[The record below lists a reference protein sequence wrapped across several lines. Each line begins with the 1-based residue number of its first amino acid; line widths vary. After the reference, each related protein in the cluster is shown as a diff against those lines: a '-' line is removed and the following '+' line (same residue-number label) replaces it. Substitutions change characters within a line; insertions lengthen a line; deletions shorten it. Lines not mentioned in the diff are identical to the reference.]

1 MQVELIDEGQRLTE
15 KQKQI
20 ILDLIDQ
27 AGLKIAAPTQAELDI
42 TIVDN
47 HTIRQ
52 LNRDYRGIDRATD
65 VLSFALMEGEE
76 PIDWS
81 VISSNEVQEPI
92 NLHLGDIIIS
102 IERAL
107 EQASEYNH
115 SLERE
120 LGFLAVHGF
129 LHLNGYDHQTIET
142 EKEMFAI
149 QEEVLSE
156 YGLTR

>member
-1 MQVELIDEGQRLTE
+1 MQVELIDEGQKLTE
-15 KQKQI
+15 KQRQI

-27 AGLKIAAPTQAELDI
+27 AGLKIAAPAQAELDI

-52 LNRDYRGIDRATD
+52 LNRDYRDIDRATD

-76 PIDWS
+76 PVDWS
-81 VISSNEVQEPI
+81 TISMKEGQEPL

-102 IERAL
+102 IERAI
-107 EQASEYNH
+107 EQATEYKH

-129 LHLNGYDHQTIET
+129 LHLNGYDHQTAEA
-142 EKEMFAI
+142 EKEMFGI
-149 QEEVLSE
+149 QEEVLSD

>member
-1 MQVELIDEGQRLTE
+1 MEIELIDEGQVLTD
-15 KQKQI
+15 KQKTI
-20 ILDLIDQ
+20 MTELIKK
-27 AGLKIAAPTQAELDI
+27 AGAKIGAPVHAELDV

-47 HTIRQ
+47 QTIRE
-52 LNRDYRGIDRATD
+52 LNREYRHMDRATD
-65 VLSFALMEGEE
+65 VLSFALLEGEE
-76 PIDWS
+76 PIDWTS
-81 VISSNEVQEPI
+81 IVSEEDQELI

-107 EQASEYNH
+107 EQAKEYNH

-120 LGFLAVHGF
+120 LGFLVVHGF
-129 LHLNGYDHQTIET
+129 LHLNGYDHQTSES
-142 EKEMFAI
+142 EREMFAI